1 VNEAWCNR
9 KSEDYADRASI
20 RGLLPGYLE
29 AGVDG
34 RPQPAAARTRPTSLA
49 STVARLKEYRD
60 VDGRQVD
67 GVVPLT
73 DAVISMRRV
82 HNRGVL
88 KTPVTP

>member
-1 VNEAWCNR
+1 MRQLEAC
-9 KSEDYADRASI
+9 
-20 RGLLPGYLE
+20 LPGYLE
-29 AGVDG
+29 ASVDG
-34 RPQPAAARTRPTSLA
+34 RPPSTATRTRPTSLA

-67 GVVPLT
+67 GVLPLT